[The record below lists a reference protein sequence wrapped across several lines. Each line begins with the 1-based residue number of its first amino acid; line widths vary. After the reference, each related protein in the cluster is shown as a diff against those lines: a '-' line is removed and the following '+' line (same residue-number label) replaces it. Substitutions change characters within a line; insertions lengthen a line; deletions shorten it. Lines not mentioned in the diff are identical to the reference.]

1 MRKLLITDKENTP
14 SGLGKFVVEQGSIM
28 TGSIEALMN
37 NGRFII
43 IDVND
48 INIVIMQTLILY
60 IARYRYKAY
69 CFENIKDNF
78 FLNLAPE
85 GFLNIIKHEDE
96 LEDQIV
102 DLSGYKQIVHIGDIH
117 GSYDVLM
124 EAWKKVYSPH
134 FFYIFLG
141 DLVDRG
147 KQSDKVVEFIL
158 SLYKLPNVMIIE
170 GNHDTNLWHW
180 STDSYE
186 YLTKSFKDTMLQ
198 LKRANIATSD
208 VKKLCVSMKENAVY
222 KYNEKIVMV
231 SHGGLY
237 HYPEKRYLVD
247 TADYISSQCNDY
259 AELDKIFTEKVQ
271 EGQNIYQLHGHSNF
285 YSIKSNAHK
294 NSFNLEGGVEFGGSL
309 RVSTLSK
316 NGFWFHYFKN
326 NDSVMHNFFRSN
338 NTKV

>member
-1 MRKLLITDKENTP
+1 MRRLLITDKENTP
-14 SGLGKFVVEQGSIM
+14 SGLDKFTIGQDSII
-28 TGSIEALMN
+28 TGNIEALMN

-43 IDVND
+43 VDVND

-60 IARYRYKAY
+60 VARYRYKVF
-69 CFENIKDNF
+69 CLESLQDNF

-85 GFLNIIKHEDE
+85 GFLNIIKDEDE
-96 LEDQIV
+96 LDDKIV
-102 DLSGYKQIVHIGDIH
+102 DLSEYKQVVHIGDIH

-124 EAWKKVYSPH
+124 EAWNKIYSPH

-147 KQSDKVVEFIL
+147 KKSDKVIEFLL
-158 SLYKLPNVMIIE
+158 SLYELPNVLIVE

-180 STDSYE
+180 SIDSYE
-186 YLTKSFKDTMLQ
+186 YLAKSFKDTRSQ
-198 LKRANIATSD
+198 LKRSNISKSD
-208 VKKLCVSMKENAVY
+208 VKKLCLAMKENAIY

-237 HYPEKRYLVD
+237 HFPEKRYLVD

-259 AELDKIFTEKVQ
+259 AELDKIFTANVK

-285 YSIKSNAHK
+285 YSIKSNAHA
-294 NSFNLEGGVEFGGSL
+294 NSFNLEGGVELGGSL
-309 RVSTLSK
+309 RVATLSK
-316 NGFWFHYFKN
+316 KGFWFYYFKN
-326 NDSVMHNFFRSN
+326 NDSIMQNFFRSN
-338 NTKV
+338 NIGN